1 MQLPFSVT
9 NRMEFPYRDDN
20 IDSLL
25 CPTWWRDYKIRRK
38 LTLSLHSAITV
49 SFDLLKHYLVF
60 CRTPPQRIRGSTGQ
74 QILTCNVQ
82 LCPKTTNR
90 TRWGYNTLQSSFSWE
105 FLLSPLSPFPLLLPL
120 PAFLFPVSPWACS
133 WVSRFR
139 KTQGSSFKVISINNI
154 EQILPDFWKGKIIN
168 LYILYNFI

>member
-25 CPTWWRDYKIRRK
+25 CPTWWRDYKIRRR
-38 LTLSLHSAITV
+38 LTLSWHSAITV
-49 SFDLLKHYLVF
+49 SFDLLSIIWFSAEPHHGGSGEAQDSSSLHAMYNSALK
-60 CRTPPQRIRGSTGQ
+60 PPTG
-74 QILTCNVQ
+74 LGEVT
-82 LCPKTTNR
+82 
-90 TRWGYNTLQSSFSWE
+90 TLQSSFSWE
-105 FLLSPLSPFPLLLPL
+105 FLLSPLSPLPLLLPL

-133 WVSRFR
+133 RVSRFR